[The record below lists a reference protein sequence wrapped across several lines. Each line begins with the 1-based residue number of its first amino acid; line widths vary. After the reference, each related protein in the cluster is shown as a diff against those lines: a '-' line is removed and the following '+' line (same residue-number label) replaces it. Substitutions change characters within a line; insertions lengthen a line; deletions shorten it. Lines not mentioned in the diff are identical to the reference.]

1 MDDFNRRSF
10 LRSGVLGSCAAFA
23 FPLIPFKSHSKGQF
37 SMAQANVIIELRA
50 VKKRVLLDVDLNP
63 ELWSYEG
70 RLIKGSQS
78 NLVNIKGSYLGPT
91 IQVQKGDRVKIV
103 FKNDLDEKSIIHW
116 HGLDV
121 SHENDGHPHNAI
133 DPGASFQYDF
143 EVTNNSGMF
152 WYHPHPH
159 GRTGAQVYQ
168 GLAGLFIVRD
178 REEVTLNL
186 PKKEQ
191 EIQIVIQDRSF
202 NESGELEYR
211 PSMMGAFGN
220 TLMINGKKKAGSI
233 KVKKGKYRLRFL
245 NGCNARVFNVA
256 LDNKT
261 DFKQVGSDGGLLPR
275 VNKLK
280 KFYFAPA
287 ERFDCI
293 VDFSKDNLGDIIALD
308 SLPLVEG
315 RGEKYNLLNFEVV
328 DGEVTNY
335 EEPLALSQYTKIS
348 ASEAINENN
357 PKEFEL
363 IAKRGVG
370 WTINGRAYE
379 DNNYTK
385 DEIINFGDTEIWE
398 FYNPTGMP
406 HPMHIHGTQ
415 FQVLSR
421 SIGRL
426 EGCLDKGWKDVVLVM
441 PGDRVRVI
449 KRFNTFRGTFLYH
462 CHNLEHEDMSMMRNF
477 KVV

>member
-1 MDDFNRRSF
+1 MESINRRSF
-10 LRSGVLGSCAAFA
+10 LRAGVLGSCAAFA
-23 FPLIPFKSHSKGQF
+23 FPFNALKAGTKTQYSF
-37 SMAQANVIIELRA
+37 AEANIIIELKA
-50 VKKRVLLDVDLNP
+50 VKKRISVEVNQST
-63 ELWSYEG
+63 EFWCYEG

-78 NLVNIKGSYLGPT
+78 NLVKNSGSYLGPT
-91 IQVQKGDRVKIV
+91 IQVRKGDRVKVI
-103 FKNDLDEKSIIHW
+103 FKNGLEEKSIIHW

-133 DPGASFQYDF
+133 EPGASFDYDF
-143 EVTNNSGMF
+143 EVTNRSGMY

-159 GRTGAQVYQ
+159 GRTGAQVYH

-178 REEVTLNL
+178 NEEAILNL
-186 PKKEQ
+186 PNKEQ
-191 EIQIVIQDRSF
+191 ELQLVIQDRSF
-202 NESGELEYR
+202 DESGELDYR

-220 TLMINGKKKAGSI
+220 VLMINGKKNNKII

-245 NGCNARVFNVA
+245 NGCNARVFNFGM
-256 LDNKT
+256 DDKSE
-261 DFKQVGSDGGLLPR
+261 FMQIGSDGGLLEKAI
-275 VNKLK
+275 KLK
-280 KFYFAPA
+280 RFYFAPA

-293 VDFSKDNLGDIIALD
+293 VDFSKNKTGDIIGLD

-315 RGEKYNLLNFEVV
+315 RGEKYNLLKFEVI
-328 DGEVTNY
+328 DGEVNSF
-335 EEPLALSQYTKIS
+335 EVPLSLSAYKKILS
-348 ASEAINENN
+348 SEAINESN

-363 IAKRGVG
+363 IGKRGIG
-370 WTINGRAYE
+370 WTINGRGYE
-379 DNNYTK
+379 EDNYTK
-385 DEIINFGDTEIWE
+385 DEIIDFGNTEIWE

-421 SIGRL
+421 SVGRL
-426 EGCLDKGWKDVVLVM
+426 EGALDQGWKDVVLVM

-449 KRFNTFRGTFLYH
+449 KRFNTFKGTFIYH